1 MVTPQCEPIAISSLE
16 GKEQASMVVH
26 VELNSWAQAEEHFRD
41 LDQDQGRE
49 HYDRDLFNCEL
60 ALNILGIGTLFSC
73 QGHLDGLAAFP
84 YITVIPQRAVAGL
97 VPRYVSIMETQPLSQ
112 EALAVK
118 NTLVLAMSALG
129 HRLLDLLTG
138 FYEERQ
144 TPLPCRLVIQPNG
157 LGSYAL
163 VNQGAVVGLLSDQE
177 TLKAY
182 QDEFMAFG
190 EYLKSRWG
198 VD

>member
-1 MVTPQCEPIAISSLE
+1 
-16 GKEQASMVVH
+16 MVVH
-26 VELNSWAQAEEHFRD
+26 VELNSWAQAEEHFRG

-49 HYDRDLFNCEL
+49 HYDRDMFNCEL
-60 ALNILGIGTLFSC
+60 ALNIPGIGTLFSC
-73 QGHLDGLAAFP
+73 RGHLDGLAAFP
-84 YITVIPQRAVAGL
+84 FITVIPQRAVAGL

-118 NTLVLAMSALG
+118 NTLVLAMSELG
-129 HRLLDLLTG
+129 QHLLSLLTG

-157 LGSYAL
+157 LGCYTL
-163 VNQGAVVGLLSDQE
+163 VNQGAIVGLLSDQE

-182 QDEFMAFG
+182 QEEFMAFA

-198 VD
+198 VG